1 MTIDLEKL
9 PPSVKF
15 IYMAMTKS
23 AIFLKEIRNEN
34 GLLERID
41 YFFWVKNRLDSDTV
55 KPNISIITQL
65 LKSPKTYAYV
75 QGLRTNPDRYALLN
89 ITGLQ
94 YYNGDYQLELMNDK
108 TIRAN
113 GNEKPLHHEWKL
125 IRQNQ
130 YEKIDVQLWNK
141 LVDSMCGQT
150 INGVQLP
157 FDMFTS
163 YDKRHA
169 DSTSAYGLNDGQVLL
184 PSSLAIEVV
193 KHTLLNTNCTKFNP
207 ITRVLETDFI
217 DIDLNT
223 LDIKLSNIDN
233 IRTLMD
239 FIYTTS
245 SPKQINELF
254 FACVYEALSYT
265 NELDGIFKTSYISLS
280 EVRTIDSVYEG

>member
-1 MTIDLEKL
+1 MLPYNPIIGSSIVLIEPQYQMTKEDKEFDENKSDPLIFTKYTIDM
-9 PPSVKF
+9 PYS
-15 IYMAMTKS
+15 
-23 AIFLKEIRNEN
+23 LKEIRNEN

-141 LVDSMCGQT
+141 LVDS
-150 INGVQLP
+150 V
-157 FDMFTS
+157 D
-163 YDKRHA
+163 A
-169 DSTSAYGLNDGQVLL
+169 GLHK
-184 PSSLAIEVV
+184 SLYPAMIL
-193 KHTLLNTNCTKFNP
+193 TLLNEIKTSQVFLT
-207 ITRVLETDFI
+207 THSDDFI
-217 DIDLNT
+217 KAFSMYRVGCHYELYYGE
-223 LDIKLSNIDN
+223 DN
-233 IRTLMD
+233 KVEYKRFQL
-239 FIYTTS
+239 
-245 SPKQINELF
+245 Q
-254 FACVYEALSYT
+254 
-265 NELDGIFKTSYISLS
+265 
-280 EVRTIDSVYEG
+280 EVKNS

>member
-1 MTIDLEKL
+1 M
-9 PPSVKF
+9 
-15 IYMAMTKS
+15 
-23 AIFLKEIRNEN
+23 
-34 GLLERID
+34 
-41 YFFWVKNRLDSDTV
+41 
-55 KPNISIITQL
+55 

-125 IRQNQ
+125 IRQKQ
-130 YEKIDVQLWNK
+130 YEKIDVQLWDK

-163 YDKRHA
+163 YDKRHT
-169 DSTSAYGLNDGQVLL
+169 DSTSAYGLNVGQVLL

-239 FIYTTS
+239 FIYNTS

-265 NELDGIFKTSYISLS
+265 NELDGIFKTSYISLN